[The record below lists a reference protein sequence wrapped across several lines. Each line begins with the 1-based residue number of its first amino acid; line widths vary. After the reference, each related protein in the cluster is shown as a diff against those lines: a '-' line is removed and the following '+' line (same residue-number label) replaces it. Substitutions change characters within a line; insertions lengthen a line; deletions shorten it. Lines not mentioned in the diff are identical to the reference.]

1 MTTTEVDDIVANM
14 KRAAMDA
21 EYWRRLRA
29 MIPAG
34 LLTES
39 APMFTRA
46 VTTSSM
52 NLAAMA
58 AARQGY
64 DAGRWGTSTDCPYPM
79 GQDPRQTFLRRSWLL
94 GYVAGTNVDPKP
106 APRTLEHQRVTITA

>member
-1 MTTTEVDDIVANM
+1 MTTTEVDGIVADM

-21 EYWRRLRA
+21 EYWRRLRP
-29 MIPAG
+29 MIPAR
-34 LLTES
+34 LLTPD

-46 VTTSSM
+46 VATSSM

-64 DAGRWGTSTDCPYPM
+64 DAGRWGTVTDCPYPM
-79 GQDPRQTFLRRSWLL
+79 GQDPRQTFLRRSWCL
-94 GYVAGTNVDPKP
+94 GYVAGEKVEPRP
-106 APRTLEHQRVTITA
+106 EPRTLEHRPVTITA

>member
-1 MTTTEVDDIVANM
+1 MTTTEVDGIVANM

-21 EYWRRLRA
+21 EYWRRLRP

-34 LLTES
+34 LLTPD
-39 APMFTRA
+39 APPFTRA
-46 VTTSSM
+46 VRTSSM

-64 DAGRWGTSTDCPYPM
+64 DAGRWGASTDCPYPM

-94 GYVAGTNVDPKP
+94 GYVTGEKVDPRP
-106 APRTLEHQRVTITA
+106 APRPLEHRPVTITT

>member
-1 MTTTEVDDIVANM
+1 MTTTEVDDIVASM

-21 EYWRRLRA
+21 EYWRRLRP

-34 LLTES
+34 LLTAD

-46 VTTSSM
+46 VSTSSM

-79 GQDPRQTFLRRSWLL
+79 GQDPRETFLRRSWLL
-94 GYVAGTNVDPKP
+94 GYSVGMTVDPKP
-106 APRTLEHQRVTITA
+106 EPRPLEHHRVTITA